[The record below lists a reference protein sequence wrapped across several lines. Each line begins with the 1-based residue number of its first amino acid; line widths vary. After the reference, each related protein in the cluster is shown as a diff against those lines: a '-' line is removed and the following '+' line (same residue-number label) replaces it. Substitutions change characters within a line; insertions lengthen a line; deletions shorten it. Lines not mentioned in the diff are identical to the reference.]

1 MKKVLV
7 LIAFVLITVHS
18 FAQKAVDKGIQA
30 TIIRLFDGMSN
41 LDDQA
46 IRSTVTADFTLLEGG
61 LVWNADTLINH
72 LLPLRKMNVKRL
84 NKFEFLTTEQ
94 NKEVAWI
101 SYFNTA
107 DFIINDKQRSIRW
120 LESAVLINKNG
131 IWKIQLL
138 HSTVVKQ

>member
-1 MKKVLV
+1 MKS
-7 LIAFVLITVHS
+7 IITFMAIVLITCQS
-18 FAQKAVDKGIQA
+18 FAQKAADKGIQA
-30 TIIRLFDGMSN
+30 TIISFFDGMSN

-46 IRSTVTADFTLLEGG
+46 IRSSVTADFTLLEGG
-61 LVWNADTLINH
+61 LVWNTDTLINH
-72 LLPLRKMNVKRL
+72 LLPLRKLNVKRV

-94 NKEVAWI
+94 HKDVAWI

-107 DFIINDKQRSIRW
+107 DFLINDKQRSIKW